1 VLSRILALMQKE
13 FIHILRDPRTLG
25 LVLLMPVAQ
34 LVLFGYAIN
43 TTVEHLPTVVL
54 DQADDRLS
62 RGFVQSLVNSHI
74 FDVVGHAVDPSA
86 IRREVDSGNAKVG
99 VILPPDFA
107 RNLEGGRTA
116 SVQVLVD
123 GSDPNTSQAALF
135 ATVALGQAQAA
146 NALAARL
153 NQAGLGGAG
162 PTVDVRPVVLYNPSM
177 ESINF
182 MIPSLI
188 GLILQL
194 QTLILTALAIVRERE
209 RGTLEQLIVTPI
221 RSTELMLGKL
231 LPYVV
236 IAFTNVSIALAV
248 GVFWFKVEL
257 AGSVWLLLALSV
269 VFLFSTLGLGLL
281 ISTVSQTQGQATQLA
296 IFYMLP
302 SMLLTGFV
310 FPRETMPLPLHD
322 LGYLVP
328 LTYYLLIL
336 RGIILKGIGLDLLWQ
351 YIYPMAA
358 LGIFLL
364 GVSVSRFRKQLG

>member
-1 VLSRILALMQKE
+1 VLSRILALMRKE
-13 FIHILRDPRTLG
+13 FIHIARDPRTLG
-25 LVLLMPVAQ
+25 MVLLMPVAQ
-34 LVLFGYAIN
+34 LLLFGYAIN

-62 RGFVQSLVNSHI
+62 RDFIQALINSHI
-74 FDVVGHAVDPSA
+74 FDLAGHAPDPEAVRRAVDAGS
-86 IRREVDSGNAKVG
+86 AKVG
-99 VILPPDFA
+99 VIVPPDFA
-107 RNLEGGRTA
+107 RNLAAGRTA
-116 SVQVLVD
+116 SVQILVD
-123 GSDPNTSQAALF
+123 GSDPNTAQSALF
-135 ATVALGQAQAA
+135 ATVALGQAQSA
-146 NALAARL
+146 NALATRL
-153 NQAGLGGAG
+153 NQLGLGVGG
-162 PTVDVRPVVLYNPSM
+162 PAIDVRPVVLYNPSM

-188 GLILQL
+188 GLIMQL

-209 RGTLEQLIVTPI
+209 RGTLEQLVVTPI
-221 RSTELMLGKL
+221 RSTELMVGKL
-231 LPYVV
+231 LPYIV
-236 IAFTNVSIALAV
+236 IAFMNVTIALAV
-248 GVFWFKVEL
+248 GVFWFKIEL

-281 ISTVSQTQGQATQLA
+281 ISTVSQTQGQAVQLA

-322 LGYLVP
+322 LGFLVP
-328 LTYYLLIL
+328 LTYFLLIL

-351 YIYPMAA
+351 YVLPMAA

-364 GVSVSRFRKQLG
+364 GLSVTRFRKQLG

>member
-1 VLSRILALMQKE
+1 VLSRILALVRKE
-13 FIHILRDPRTLG
+13 FIHIARDPRTLG
-25 LVLLMPVAQ
+25 MVLLMPVAQ
-34 LVLFGYAIN
+34 LLLFGYAIN

-62 RGFVQSLVNSHI
+62 RDFVQSLINSHI
-74 FDVVGHAVDPSA
+74 FDLAGHATDPEAVRRAVDAGS
-86 IRREVDSGNAKVG
+86 AKVG
-99 VILPPDFA
+99 VIVPPDFA
-107 RNLEGGRTA
+107 RNLAAGRTA

-123 GSDPNTSQAALF
+123 GSDPNTAQSALF
-135 ATVALGQAQAA
+135 ATVALEQAQSA
-146 NALAARL
+146 NALAAQLNRL
-153 NQAGLGGAG
+153 GLGGGG
-162 PTVDVRPVVLYNPSM
+162 PAIDVRPVVLYNPSM

-188 GLILQL
+188 GLIIQL

-209 RGTLEQLIVTPI
+209 RGTLEQLVVTPI
-221 RSTELMLGKL
+221 RSTELMVGKL
-231 LPYVV
+231 LPYIV
-236 IAFTNVSIALAV
+236 IAFTNVTIALAV

-257 AGSVWLLLALSV
+257 AGSVWLLLTLSI

-281 ISTVSQTQGQATQLA
+281 ISTVSQTQGQAVQLA

-322 LGYLVP
+322 LGFLVP
-328 LTYYLLIL
+328 LTYFLLIL

-351 YIYPMAA
+351 YVLPMAA

-364 GVSVSRFRKQLG
+364 GLSVTRFRNQLA